1 MDTEIN
7 QSLNKLS
14 MDVKDY
20 RKSYYERNKDRI
32 RAVNLEAYHN
42 NKDRRTEL
50 SKLYYSTHKEQL
62 LEDKKQKTNCEC
74 GGCYTRTNKKTHLN
88 SVKHLKFTEKQNN
101 C

>member
-7 QSLNKLS
+7 DSLNKLS
-14 MDVKDY
+14 MDLKGY
-20 RKSYYERNKDRI
+20 RKDYYERNKDRI
-32 RAVNLEAYHN
+32 RAINLEAYHN
-42 NKDRRTEL
+42 NKERRNEL
-50 SKLYYSTHKEQL
+50 SKLYYTANKEQL
-62 LEDKKQKTNCEC
+62 IQSKKEKVNCEC